1 MTGWVIN
8 NFSSFK
14 ASPIN
19 EMALSDSTA
28 LIPRQT
34 SNTTAKLHSS
44 HLHSVHGHSFN
55 STALRIR
62 LEIMTNLQF
71 QNEAW
76 WRNLFVL
83 R

>member
-8 NFSSFK
+8 NFTSLK

-34 SNTTAKLHSS
+34 SKYHRQA
-44 HLHSVHGHSFN
+44 SFFAF
-55 STALRIR
+55 ALC
-62 LEIMTNLQF
+62 
-71 QNEAW
+71 AW
-76 WRNLFVL
+76 TFF
-83 R
+83 